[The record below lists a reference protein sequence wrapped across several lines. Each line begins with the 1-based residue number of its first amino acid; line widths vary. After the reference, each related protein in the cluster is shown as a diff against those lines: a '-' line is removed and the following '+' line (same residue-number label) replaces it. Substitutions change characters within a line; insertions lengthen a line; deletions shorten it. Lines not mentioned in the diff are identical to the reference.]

1 MEKALSS
8 PRIPQPPLWPLLQ
21 NIPALD
27 RERPVSSMMTLAKQL
42 GPLFRLSFPGRT
54 MLVASSHALAKE
66 LCDTKRFQKTLGGP
80 LKELRAVVGKALFT
94 AENDDPEWGRAHRIL
109 RTAFSTGAMQSY
121 FAPMLEIAQQ
131 LVKHWED
138 AGEHATHDVSEQ
150 MTRLTLDTIAL
161 CGFDYRFHSF
171 ARDTVHPFVESMVWA
186 LKESGKRSLRGP
198 WLNRLFFR
206 AKRTY
211 EHHIERMNQ
220 TVDTVIQARK
230 ESGVEQ
236 LDLLGRML
244 SGVDPETS
252 EKLSDEEIR
261 YQIITFLVAGHETTS
276 GLLSFTLH
284 ALLKHPAILAKAI
297 EEVDA
302 VLGPPSRVPQFE
314 DLRSLRYLDQILR
327 ESLRLWPTAPGF
339 SMTPKQP
346 TTLESGIALNP
357 GDNVLILL
365 PQLHRDPAIWENP
378 EDFVPER
385 FAPENKIPLYAWMPF
400 GIGQRACIGRLF
412 AMQEAVLV
420 LGMILQRF
428 SLQAEEPFDLHI
440 QESLTMKPEHFRIR
454 VKCRTPTS

>member
-1 MEKALSS
+1 
-8 PRIPQPPLWPLLQ
+8 
-21 NIPALD
+21 
-27 RERPVSSMMTLAKQL
+27 
-42 GPLFRLSFPGRT
+42 
-54 MLVASSHALAKE
+54 
-66 LCDTKRFQKTLGGP
+66 
-80 LKELRAVVGKALFT
+80 
-94 AENDDPEWGRAHRIL
+94 
-109 RTAFSTGAMQSY
+109 
-121 FAPMLEIAQQ
+121 
-131 LVKHWED
+131 
-138 AGEHATHDVSEQ
+138 
-150 MTRLTLDTIAL
+150 
-161 CGFDYRFHSF
+161 
-171 ARDTVHPFVESMVWA
+171 MVWA

-385 FAPENKIPLYAWMPF
+385 FAPENKIPSFAWMPF

-454 VKCRTPTS
+454 AKRRSHAS